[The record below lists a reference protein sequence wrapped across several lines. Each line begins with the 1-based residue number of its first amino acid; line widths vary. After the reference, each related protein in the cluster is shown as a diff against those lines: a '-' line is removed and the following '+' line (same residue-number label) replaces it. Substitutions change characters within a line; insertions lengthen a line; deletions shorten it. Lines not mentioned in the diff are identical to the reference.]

1 MYIRVVQVS
10 RRPLNRVHSQLGSEW
25 SIVPLF
31 FIHATHS
38 LKGNGPGI
46 IVDAASQ
53 MGRGEKVKVEVRC
66 RKARILA
73 RPKVVTFRRRCLI
86 NREKDFT

>member
-46 IVDAASQ
+46 IVDAASETE
-53 MGRGEKVKVEVRC
+53 RGEEEKVEVRC
-66 RKARILA
+66 RNARISAKSLGIFGDRQHVA
-73 RPKVVTFRRRCLI
+73 
-86 NREKDFT
+86 D